1 MTGRRVSK
9 FILDKYNLVNYS
21 TAGLSHTSANDII
34 RCNVNIENYA
44 TDLTIDIS
52 NQYLQQIKHAETA
65 VHGQAVYFFEA
76 KVKAM
81 AMRIHQSR
89 QLAKIFLTSNAHMIE
104 VDTGI

>member
-9 FILDKYNLVNYS
+9 SILDKYNLVNYS

-52 NQYLQQIKHAETA
+52 NQYLQQIKHA